1 MTTIETKQKQVINIT
16 NIVFDDKLKEFIMKT
31 KERVDL
37 SGLALLSSKTIDDVL
52 ELQEELR
59 EYFVKNQ
66 YENMLNGNKK
76 LRINTNNPD
85 FYALFLLL
93 ISNVSDYDN
102 WRNVMVLI
110 KHKLEP
116 IDYEKYNH
124 ATNVS
129 FHCACGKL
137 LTSGD
142 MYKIY
147 NIETK
152 MMVWLGNSCILK
164 DKIASPQDLK
174 KIKREKIA
182 KQEREKEEIKR
193 KLREKIIQETNK
205 QLQEIYEMGK
215 EDQLLIQKEYIR
227 FEHQRKKREQI
238 EIERK
243 EKERF
248 EEEKKEKERI
258 EMEIRERK
266 VFMQYEIKRNDREQ
280 IIEENKKQKQEIYK
294 MGKQDELLIEKEKER
309 IRLQLEIKKR
319 ERIEFQIKEKERIE
333 KLSCKCGIMKE
344 NICRCEIP
352 KYKLVKLSNNLYC
365 VCCNKWK
372 CRCRC

>member
-1 MTTIETKQKQVINIT
+1 MTTIETKEKQVINIT

-37 SGLALLSSKTIDDVL
+37 SGLSLMSSKTIDDVL

-59 EYFVKNQ
+59 IYFVKNQ
-66 YENMLNGNKK
+66 YKNMLTGNKK
-76 LRINTNNPD
+76 LRLNTNNPD

-110 KHKLEP
+110 KNNLEP

-193 KLREKIIQETNK
+193 KLREKLIQETNK
-205 QLQEIYEMGK
+205 QLQEIYE
-215 EDQLLIQKEYIR
+215 I
-227 FEHQRKKREQI
+227 REQL
-238 EIERK
+238 ELERK

-248 EEEKKEKERI
+248 EDEKKEKERF
-258 EMEIRERK
+258 EMEIREK
-266 VFMQYEIKRNDREQ
+266 EKCTQYEIKRKEREQ

-294 MGKQDELLIEKEKER
+294 MGKEDELLIEKEKER
-309 IRLQLEIKKR
+309 FRLELEIKKR
-319 ERIEFQIKEKERIE
+319 ERIEFQIKEKDRIE

-344 NICRCEIP
+344 NICRCEVP

-372 CRCRC
+372 CRC

>member
-1 MTTIETKQKQVINIT
+1 MTTIETKEKQVINIT

-110 KHKLEP
+110 KHQLEP
-116 IDYEKYNH
+116 TDYEKYNH

-182 KQEREKEEIKR
+182 KQERAKEEIKR
-193 KLREKIIQETNK
+193 KLREKLIQEIKK
-205 QLQEIYEMGK
+205 QLQEISEMGK

-227 FEHQRKKREQI
+227 FEIERKEKERF

-248 EEEKKEKERI
+248 E
-258 EMEIRERK
+258 MEIRERK
-266 VFMQYEIKRNDREQ
+266 EFMQYEIKRNDREQ
-280 IIEENKKQKQEIYK
+280 IIEENKKQTQEIYK
-294 MGKQDELLIEKEKER
+294 MGKEDELLIEKEKER
-309 IRLQLEIKKR
+309 IRLELEIKKR

-372 CRCRC
+372 CRC

>member
-1 MTTIETKQKQVINIT
+1 
-16 NIVFDDKLKEFIMKT
+16 MKT

-37 SGLALLSSKTIDDVL
+37 SGLALMSSKTIDDVL

-59 EYFVKNQ
+59 IYFVKNQ
-66 YENMLNGNKK
+66 YKNMLTGNKK
-76 LRINTNNPD
+76 LRLNTNNPD

-110 KHKLEP
+110 KNNLEP

-174 KIKREKIA
+174 KIKRA
-182 KQEREKEEIKR
+182 KGCNGSIKESIDESGNNG
-193 KLREKIIQETNK
+193 LLVHIQGNQK
-205 QLQEIYEMGK
+205 DYL
-215 EDQLLIQKEYIR
+215 KEYFNKIG
-227 FEHQRKKREQI
+227 
-238 EIERK
+238 
-243 EKERF
+243 
-248 EEEKKEKERI
+248 
-258 EMEIRERK
+258 
-266 VFMQYEIKRNDREQ
+266 YSNIKL
-280 IIEENKKQKQEIYK
+280 K
-294 MGKQDELLIEKEKER
+294 G
-309 IRLQLEIKKR
+309 
-319 ERIEFQIKEKERIE
+319 
-333 KLSCKCGIMKE
+333 
-344 NICRCEIP
+344 
-352 KYKLVKLSNNLYC
+352 
-365 VCCNKWK
+365 
-372 CRCRC
+372 